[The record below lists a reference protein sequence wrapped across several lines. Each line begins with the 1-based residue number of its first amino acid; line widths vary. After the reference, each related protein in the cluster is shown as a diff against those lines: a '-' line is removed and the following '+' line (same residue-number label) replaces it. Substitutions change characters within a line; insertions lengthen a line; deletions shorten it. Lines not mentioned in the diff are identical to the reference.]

1 MKVIFWKMRRKMKKT
16 SPNIIIIAL
25 TLAASLVAA
34 ALMLQV
40 TANSSWLAFIGWVIF
55 YLSIQVPL
63 FLYTQK
69 SQESCTAWVSRL
81 MKRET
86 R

>member
-1 MKVIFWKMRRKMKKT
+1 MKKI
-16 SPNIIIIAL
+16 SQNIVPIAL
-25 TLAASLVAA
+25 PLATALIASAI
-34 ALMLQV
+34 MLKV
-40 TANSSWLAFIGWVIF
+40 SPNSSWLAFTGWIIF
-55 YLSIQVPL
+55 YFSIQVPL